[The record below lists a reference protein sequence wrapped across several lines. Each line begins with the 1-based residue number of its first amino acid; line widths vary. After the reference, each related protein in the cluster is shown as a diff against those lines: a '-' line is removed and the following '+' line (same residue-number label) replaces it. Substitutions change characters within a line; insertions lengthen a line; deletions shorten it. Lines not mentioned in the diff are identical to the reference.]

1 MKKNRKV
8 LALLL
13 AVSMLLGLLAGC
25 GNKNTEDEKSPV
37 GKDGK
42 ITIHVPLTDEPSSL
56 DPGYGNSSD
65 SISPRGMM
73 YEGLV
78 RIYDNVLAP
87 GLAEKWEVSADGL
100 TYTFHLRESYWSDGV
115 KVTAAD
121 FEYGFKRIVDP
132 SDSAPNGNY
141 QWMGDYIAN
150 GAAIRKGELP
160 LDEYGI
166 KAINENTLEIK
177 ASSPMPY
184 FVDIL
189 KTPCFYP
196 VRQDIAEKYGK
207 SYASSADTVV
217 CCGPFTLTKWDHE
230 SELVFEKND
239 GYWNADAINIDVIDA
254 LIISDTETMMNM
266 FDAGQL
272 DMMPNITK
280 EYIEKYV
287 GTGEAIQMDGATIW
301 YCAVNTI
308 SDRGAASTLLK
319 NNAFR
324 KALMY
329 AIPRDQLVAA
339 ARGDGS
345 FGYTRICPE
354 NMSTS
359 YNNKSVGEMF
369 PYTPYPVAGDVDKAK
384 EMFAQALKETGLSAN
399 NLPTLT
405 LLTFDDAG
413 AKTCAEVIQNLLK
426 SNFGMEVEI
435 DTQTYSARQEKE
447 HSGDYDLCIT
457 NWAPDYNDPMTFLEC
472 FTSSNSFNTYFGG
485 MQNSKYDALIAECAV
500 DLDYK
505 DRAEKFFEAE
515 KMVCEELP
523 VIPLFQTSGYWAMKT
538 YLTGITKCGFG
549 ANDPDYSRVKYIG

>member
-1 MKKNRKV
+1 M
-8 LALLL
+8 
-13 AVSMLLGLLAGC
+13 
-25 GNKNTEDEKSPV
+25 
-37 GKDGK
+37 
-42 ITIHVPLTDEPSSL
+42 
-56 DPGYGNSSD
+56 
-65 SISPRGMM
+65 
-73 YEGLV
+73 
-78 RIYDNVLAP
+78 
-87 GLAEKWEVSADGL
+87 
-100 TYTFHLRESYWSDGV
+100 
-115 KVTAAD
+115 
-121 FEYGFKRIVDP
+121 
-132 SDSAPNGNY
+132 
-141 QWMGDYIAN
+141 
-150 GAAIRKGELP
+150 
-160 LDEYGI
+160 
-166 KAINENTLEIK
+166 
-177 ASSPMPY
+177 
-184 FVDIL
+184 
-189 KTPCFYP
+189 
-196 VRQDIAEKYGK
+196 
-207 SYASSADTVV
+207 
-217 CCGPFTLTKWDHE
+217 
-230 SELVFEKND
+230 
-239 GYWNADAINIDVIDA
+239 IDA

-280 EYIEKYV
+280 EYIEKYG
-287 GTGEAIQMDGATIW
+287 GTGEAIQLDGATIW

-329 AIPRDQLVAA
+329 VIPRDQLVAA

-447 HSGDYDLCIT
+447 HSLSNPRNVESLGNKVLLEKRINIRASDYRFSD
-457 NWAPDYNDPMTFLEC
+457 
-472 FTSSNSFNTYFGG
+472 
-485 MQNSKYDALIAECAV
+485 K
-500 DLDYK
+500 
-505 DRAEKFFEAE
+505 
-515 KMVCEELP
+515 
-523 VIPLFQTSGYWAMKT
+523 
-538 YLTGITKCGFG
+538 
-549 ANDPDYSRVKYIG
+549 VKYYTGFENNRKQKKEGTKIKELTDLAANATDFTESDIVERNAKIILNFITFMHNNDLLCED